1 MTGEWNLGVRLLSGS
16 ARASSGVTVQCSDPV
31 WDRQKGTGLPSWGAP
46 REQQLG
52 RKKPSGAEQKQI
64 DLSRRFYPLELEV
77 LTLVAELSRAHCLG
91 VLCSQVCNVS
101 SWAFNVTGMKCS
113 LKLIWLTLAA
123 SDINCRFED
132 EKKPVTVSTLQ
143 ELSSWETI
151 QRGEGHSWERWSFSF
166 SLIFFFFFG
175 GLSIPN
181 LIHIFWSFLG
191 K

>member
-1 MTGEWNLGVRLLSGS
+1 MLRDRRVKLRSPSPFWLSKSIQWRHS
-16 ARASSGVTVQCSDPV
+16 AVLRSCVG
-31 WDRQKGTGLPSWGAP
+31 QKGTGLPSWGAP
-46 REQQLG
+46 REQLG

-151 QRGEGHSWERWSFSF
+151 QRGEGHSWER
-166 SLIFFFFFG
+166 
-175 GLSIPN
+175 
-181 LIHIFWSFLG
+181 
-191 K
+191 